1 MPARDDLDALID
13 DLAEDDP
20 GIHLRVAAALE
31 RRQLARDL
39 AHRRRDAGMPQAD
52 IASRMGTS
60 QGQITRFES
69 GADTRLSTV
78 ARYAAALGV
87 RVEWTITPDSKSPT
101 KKSATANRGKVTA
114 VRLRRWLRRV
124 VRTCSTRGAGGGR
137 FTDSGLRAGVA
148 GRAGAM
154 ATVIDDPEIVSSA
167 ARGTR
172 RSRPNATTGSP
183 SRPSVSRQTR
193 ASSYAAVRP
202 IRKTRAASST
212 VKKSGWSG
220 AVGGIGA
227 PPCEPQARIDKCRQ
241 RYDHR

>member
-39 AHRRRDAGMPQAD
+39 AHRRRDAGLTQAD

-87 RVEWTITPDSKSPT
+87 RVEWTITPDPKPRV
-101 KKSATANRGKVTA
+101 KKPVTAKRGKATTKA
-114 VRLRRWLRRV
+114 PRRV
-124 VRTCSTRGAGGGR
+124 LTA
-137 FTDSGLRAGVA
+137 
-148 GRAGAM
+148 
-154 ATVIDDPEIVSSA
+154 
-167 ARGTR
+167 
-172 RSRPNATTGSP
+172 
-183 SRPSVSRQTR
+183 
-193 ASSYAAVRP
+193 
-202 IRKTRAASST
+202 
-212 VKKSGWSG
+212 
-220 AVGGIGA
+220 
-227 PPCEPQARIDKCRQ
+227 
-241 RYDHR
+241 